1 MSGIA
6 GGTVLGAALAGPIG
20 VIVGI
25 VLGGIVGEALEW
37 MFPSP
42 RETSGAL

>member
-6 GGTVLGAALAGPIG
+6 GGTILGAALAGPIG

-25 VLGGIVGEALEW
+25 VLVVIVGEALEW